1 LPKLKDK
8 LYKLAPNYII
18 KLNYNLIKP
27 NIKEVEEFGYKKAR
41 ILRSLVFCSRAERL
55 IYKAFPKAKAF
66 YYNLIEGSNR
76 KMDINNYEIDI
87 DIFKSKEEEKEEE
100 EEKKEIGRESTE
112 Y

>member
-1 LPKLKDK
+1 LLKLKDK

-18 KLNYNLIKP
+18 KPNYNPIKL

-41 ILRSLVFCSRAERL
+41 ILRSLAFYNRAEYL

-66 YYNLIEGSNR
+66 YYNLIESNN
-76 KMDINNYEIDI
+76 KKININNYKIDI
-87 DIFKSKEEEKEEE
+87 DIFKNKEK
-100 EEKKEIGRESTE
+100 EEKKEIKGESIK